1 MVSNLLGGYLDNI
14 AIVDLYQN
22 KVNYEKISYEDKINF
37 IGGRG
42 LGVKLLFKNKLAS
55 DSLFLGIFVG
65 PLIGTGIP
73 LANRTTLV
81 FHSPLTNTIA
91 YANTGG
97 YLGTALKK
105 AGFDGIILLGESNK
119 PIYIIAKNGTI
130 IIEDASALWG
140 KNNSEVI
147 RLLRAKHGDS
157 RILSIGPAGEKLI
170 KFANVVNDGSR
181 SSGVRHGAGYILGK
195 MKVKAIV
202 IPSGYAK
209 SIAIANKEKYRE
221 VLGRL
226 SSKIKN
232 SPLLNMETGLF
243 AIYGTPLAVLPLNQ
257 NGALPVKNYTLG
269 RMSSAE
275 NLSGQKMTKTILIG
289 RLTCTACSVQC
300 RRETATFKA
309 FNFRTEGPDYAQ
321 ISSLGSNC
329 FVDDLEAVA
338 YMNYLCYELGLDP
351 IETGNLLAVY
361 AEATEK
367 GLVKG
372 SNGLNWGDIGRMI
385 ELIKLIAE
393 KRDEGA
399 LFSEGISGLIEYF
412 GDSSLD
418 ISVMGITIQNADPR
432 AEPAWGLL
440 NATENTG
447 SSCHIWVYPD
457 LIYSFKSIEGIRCLL
472 PEDINDYGSI
482 AKAVK
487 FKQDLVCVLDSLQMC
502 AFSFMAF
509 EIKDYV
515 DSLNAVTGLE
525 INEFEFLKTGE
536 RIFNAERLYNL
547 KFSSKR
553 DYLPYKFTKI
563 PNEAGKVCDI
573 EELLKHYYVERAWVS
588 GKPSIEKIKE
598 LNLLS
603 FFGQH

>member
-1 MVSNLLGGYLDNI
+1 MISNLVGGYNDNI
-14 AIVDLYQN
+14 AIVDLDHN

-42 LGVKLLFKNKLAS
+42 LGVKLLFKSKLTS
-55 DSLFLGIFVG
+55 DSLFFGIFVG

-119 PIYIIAKNGTI
+119 PIYIIAKDGTI
-130 IIEDASALWG
+130 AIEDASSLWG

-147 RLLRAKHGDS
+147 KLLRAKHGDS
-157 RILSIGPAGEKLI
+157 RILSIGPAGEKLV

-181 SSGVRHGAGYILGK
+181 SSGVRHGAGYVLGK
-195 MKVKAIV
+195 MKVKAIIV
-202 IPSGYAK
+202 PSGHARF
-209 SIAIANKEKYRE
+209 INITNKEKYRE
-221 VLGRL
+221 VLVRL
-226 SSKIKN
+226 SSKIKK

-243 AIYGTPLAVLPLNQ
+243 AVYGTPLAVLPLNQ

-269 RMSSAE
+269 RMNSAE
-275 NLSGQKMTKTILIG
+275 NLSGQKMSKTILIG

-329 FVDDLEAVA
+329 FVDGLEAVA
-338 YMNYLCYELGLDP
+338 FMNYLCYELGLDP

-372 SNGLNWGDIGRMI
+372 SNGLNWGNVGRMV

-399 LFSEGISGLIEYF
+399 LFSEGINGLIGYL
-412 GDSSLD
+412 GDSLID
-418 ISVMGITIQNADPR
+418 ISVMGITMQNADPR

-457 LIYSFKSIEGIRCLL
+457 LIYSFKNIEGIRSIL
-472 PEDINDYGSI
+472 PKDPNDYVSL
-482 AKAVK
+482 AKGVK
-487 FKQDLVCVLDSLQMC
+487 FKQDLVCVLDSLQIC

-509 EIKDYV
+509 DVKDYV
-515 DSLNAVTGLE
+515 DSLNAITGLDISE
-525 INEFEFLKTGE
+525 IEFLKIGE
-536 RIFNAERLYNL
+536 RIFNLERLYDL
-547 KFSSKR
+547 KFGSKH
-553 DYLPYKFTKI
+553 DYLPYKFIKV
-563 PNEAGKVCDI
+563 PNEEGKVCNI
-573 EELLKHYYVERAWVS
+573 EELLKLYYIERGWIS

-598 LNLLS
+598 LNLSS
-603 FFGQH
+603 FFW

>member
-1 MVSNLLGGYLDNI
+1 MVSNFVGGYNDNI
-14 AIVDLYQN
+14 AIVDLSQN
-22 KVNYEKISYEDKINF
+22 KVNYEKIDYEDKINF

-42 LGVKLLFKNKLAS
+42 LGVKFLFKHKLAS
-55 DSLFLGIFVG
+55 DALFFGIFVG

-81 FHSPLTNTIA
+81 FHSMLTNTIA

-97 YLGTALKK
+97 YFGMALKK
-105 AGFDGIILLGESNK
+105 AGFDGIILLGESDK
-119 PIYIIAKNGTI
+119 PVYIVAKNGTI
-130 IIEDASALWG
+130 TVESASPLWG

-147 RLLRAKHGDS
+147 KLLRAKHGDS
-157 RILSIGPAGEKLI
+157 RILSIGPAGEKLV
-170 KFANVVNDGSR
+170 KLANIVNDGSR
-181 SSGVRHGAGYILGK
+181 SSGVRHGAGCILGK

-209 SIAIANKEKYRE
+209 SINIANREKFKEI
-221 VLGRL
+221 LARL
-226 SSKIKN
+226 SSKIKK
-232 SPLLNMETGLF
+232 SSLLNMETGLF
-243 AIYGTPLAVLPLNQ
+243 AIYGTPLAVIPLNQ

-269 RMSSAE
+269 SMNLAE
-275 NLSGQKMTKTILIG
+275 NLSAQKMSKTILIG
-289 RLTCTACSVQC
+289 RLTCAACSVQC

-329 FVDDLEAVA
+329 LVDDLEAVA
-338 YMNYLCYELGLDP
+338 YMNSLCYELGLDP

-361 AEATEK
+361 MEATEK

-372 SNGLNWGDIGRMI
+372 AEGLKWGDVGKMI
-385 ELIKLIAE
+385 ELIKLIAD
-393 KRDEGA
+393 KRYEGA
-399 LFSEGISGLIEYF
+399 IFSEGIHGLINYL

-418 ISVMGITIQNADPR
+418 TSVANITIQNADPR

-457 LIYSFKSIEGIRCLL
+457 LVYSFRNLGMKCLL
-472 PEDINDYGSI
+472 PNDPNDYGNI

-509 EIKDYV
+509 DIVDYV
-515 DSLNAVTGLE
+515 DSLNAVTGLN
-525 INEFEFLKTGE
+525 INEFEFLKIGE
-536 RIFNAERLYNL
+536 RIFNLERLYNL
-547 KFSSKR
+547 KFSSKH
-553 DYLPYKFTKI
+553 DYLPYKFIKI
-563 PNEAGKVCDI
+563 PNEAGRVCNI
-573 EELLKHYYVERAWVS
+573 EELLKHYYAERGWIS

-598 LNLLS
+598 LNLL
-603 FFGQH
+603 FFLRQH

>member
-1 MVSNLLGGYLDNI
+1 MVSNLVGGYLDNI

-81 FHSPLTNTIA
+81 FHSPLTNTVA

-221 VLGRL
+221 VLARL

-232 SPLLNMETGLF
+232 SPLLNMEKGLF
-243 AIYGTPLAVLPLNQ
+243 VIYGTPLAVLPLNQ

-329 FVDDLEAVA
+329 LVDDLEAVA

-393 KRDEGA
+393 KRGVGA

-472 PEDINDYGSI
+472 PEDINNYGSI

-536 RIFNAERLYNL
+536 RIFNVERLYNL

-563 PNEAGKVCDI
+563 PNEVGRACNI
-573 EELLKHYYVERAWVS
+573 EELLKHYYSERTWFS

-603 FFGQH
+603 FFG